1 MLQHLV
7 NGVGYANMSL
17 RAGSG
22 KHIALAHCQLG
33 RVFIPECNL
42 VGRRIIQNHYELGNG
57 CLLQPLIAGL
67 GFRV

>member
-1 MLQHLV
+1 MVETSGQILSSSNTMVQHLV

-33 RVFIPECNL
+33 RVFIPECNF
-42 VGRRIIQNHYELGNG
+42 VGRRII
-57 CLLQPLIAGL
+57 
-67 GFRV
+67 

>member
-1 MLQHLV
+1 MISPSLQMVETSGQISSSSNTMLQHLV

-33 RVFIPECNL
+33 RVFVPESNF
-42 VGRRIIQNHYELGNG
+42 VGRRII
-57 CLLQPLIAGL
+57 
-67 GFRV
+67 

>member
-1 MLQHLV
+1 MVETSGQISSSSNTMLQHLV

-33 RVFIPECNL
+33 RVFIPECNF
-42 VGRRIIQNHYELGNG
+42 VGRRII
-57 CLLQPLIAGL
+57 
-67 GFRV
+67 